1 MARTPTQKE
10 VLAAA
15 EGGALTVDLSTNPAL
30 AGECK
35 TLDGLLRQ
43 WKEVEELRTELE
55 RVQRTLRASLE
66 GLVVRYG
73 AQAVRGREGVL
84 KAHKRLRPTLQTDR
98 TDDGEIIGVREVQ
111 TPYVELTVHLNR
123 KDPVKVLEKVQD
135 PGLTKL
141 GELAIELADAEL
153 KARKDARDQEAREF
167 EEREE
172 RNRKSREALEETRKL
187 IEVMKVP
194 MWASLNWGA

>member
-15 EGGALTVDLSTNPAL
+15 EGGAITTDLSTNPAL

-35 TLDGLLRQ
+35 ALDGLLVQ

-55 RVQRTLRASLE
+55 GVQRTLRAALE
-66 GLVVRYG
+66 GLIVRYG
-73 AQAVRGREGVL
+73 TQALRGREGVL

-111 TPYVELTVHLNR
+111 TPYVEITVHLNAR
-123 KDPVKVLEKVQD
+123 KPLEKIEF
-135 PGLTKL
+135 PGKVDEGFIVGFTKFL
-141 GELAIELADAEL
+141 ESAAEEAL
-153 KARKDARDQEAREF
+153 SAEDRDRARSARET
-167 EEREE
+167 
-172 RNRKSREALEETRKL
+172 LKL
-187 IEVMKVP
+187 VELMKVP
-194 MWASLNWGA
+194 MMP